1 MMNKM
6 KVNEERSTSS
16 DAETGRSIRV
26 KETLYLE
33 LDSSTFEGT
42 PKASPPALVKVD
54 KIIQVIP
61 AGNRRHHTPP
71 LQEDQ
76 ED

>member
-1 MMNKM
+1 MNKM

-33 LDSSTFEGT
+33 LDSSTFGCKKT
-42 PKASPPALVKVD
+42 R
-54 KIIQVIP
+54 KIK
-61 AGNRRHHTPP
+61 RK
-71 LQEDQ
+71 
-76 ED
+76 